1 MIRGILLAAGR
12 GTRFGTDKLM
22 QPIQIEHDS
31 NGVNPTPRSIALVS
45 GSTLIASL
53 PDSIAVCRPE
63 QTLLRQQLTEQ
74 GFDVRTSDR
83 ADQGMGFSLAA
94 AVAACE
100 ETDDMVVCLADMPY
114 IKAITIEKIAMVL
127 GSGAALVQPLY
138 QQKPGN
144 PVGINHRFRQLLLE
158 PSGDFG
164 ARKLLKQHAGEVS
177 YLEVTDP
184 GVVMDIDRP
193 DDLHP
198 Q

>member
-1 MIRGILLAAGR
+1 
-12 GTRFGTDKLM
+12 M
-22 QPIQIEHDS
+22 QPIQIEHHS
-31 NGVNPTPRSIALVS
+31 KETNPTPRSIALVS
-45 GSTLIASL
+45 GSILISSL

-63 QTLLRQQLTEQ
+63 QTLLRQQLAEL

-83 ADQGMGFSLAA
+83 ADQGMGFSLAT

-100 ETDDMVVCLADMPY
+100 ESDDMVICLADMPY
-114 IKAITIEKIAMVL
+114 IKAITIEKIAMIL
-127 GSGAALVQPLY
+127 GSGAALVQPVY

-164 ARKLLKQHAGEVS
+164 ARKLLKQHAEEIS

-193 DDLHP
+193 GDL
-198 Q
+198 QQQ